1 MIHPQEVKL
10 NQGSDKDNSWISLSA
25 ANPLNNIGYVFPN
38 SMNTLDVQIE
48 ERSGR
53 YGDINE
59 YFVNDK
65 PIQIHLLKLV
75 KIMARL
81 LKMVLTNI

>member
-1 MIHPQEVKL
+1 
-10 NQGSDKDNSWISLSA
+10 
-25 ANPLNNIGYVFPN
+25 
-38 SMNTLDVQIE
+38 MNTLDVQIE

-65 PIQIHLLKLV
+65 TYTNTFAKIS
-75 KIMARL
+75 KIMVRL

>member
-1 MIHPQEVKL
+1 MVKSLIWEVALLVRQMLRIETILDNRMIHPQEVKL

-48 ERSGR
+48 ERIWSLR
-53 YGDINE
+53 
-59 YFVNDK
+59 
-65 PIQIHLLKLV
+65 
-75 KIMARL
+75 R
-81 LKMVLTNI
+81 